1 MLQVVE
7 RSWSTGAVHDSVA
20 RVVRA
25 AEFRRSLESSIGE
38 RLLLWLAEWL
48 ARAVRFL
55 RGTSSARTIA
65 LTVAALVVLIV
76 VARLV
81 VGARLGER
89 RGERGGR
96 VRGAR
101 AGEDPWRAADRLARE
116 ARYEDA
122 AHALYHA
129 VLTTLAQGERVRLD
143 PSKTSGDYARELR
156 RRGSPAYAAFRAF
169 ARRFDVGVFG
179 HGACDAAFVDD
190 LRRLAEPFAPRARA
204 A

>member
-7 RSWSTGAVHDSVA
+7 RGWPAGVVHDSVA
-20 RVVRA
+20 MVLRA
-25 AEFRRSLESSIGE
+25 SEFRRSLQSSIGE
-38 RLLLWLAEWL
+38 RLMLWLAEWID
-48 ARAVRFL
+48 RAVRFL

-65 LTVAALVVLIV
+65 LTVAALLVIV
-76 VARLV
+76 ILARLV
-81 VGARLGER
+81 AGARL
-89 RGERGGR
+89 RGRSAGQGNRSFGAGR
-96 VRGAR
+96 
-101 AGEDPWRAADRLARE
+101 GEDPWRAADRLARE
-116 ARYEDA
+116 GRYEAA

-129 VLTTLAQGERVRLD
+129 VLTSVASSERLRLD

-156 RRGSPAYAAFRAF
+156 TRGSRAHAAFRTF

-179 HGACDAAFVDD
+179 HGECDAAFVDE